1 MKSVIFVS
9 IFSFLCFSVQAQN
22 EKLDPVKLSVEL
34 LKKEWSKSTESY
46 CAQGS
51 DYYVLQVNNS
61 SRTVI
66 IEFDDEKTKVS
77 KLINKNVEVI
87 GRHEDKPISAGDGV
101 SQEPI
106 NIHSNLNGEG
116 EDSQTN
122 KSFTCKVFKVKEIT
136 LKK

>member
-1 MKSVIFVS
+1 MRLIIFVS
-9 IFSFLCFSVQAQN
+9 FISFICFSVKAQN
-22 EKLDPVKLSVEL
+22 EKLDPIKLSGKL
-34 LKKEWSKSTESY
+34 IKKELTKSTESY